1 MTDRMGI
8 TLMRLNNIAYLI
20 KEGFKG
26 IFKHGFMSFASV
38 TIIMACL
45 IIMGVFVLLGMNV
58 NVVIAELE
66 NQNEIVAFIDET
78 YTTEQAQAL
87 EADLLKVENVSAV
100 EFVSRGQAMEAFKA
114 DYEQGLF
121 EEIDESVFRDRFV
134 VHVEDIELTGVTQNK
149 LMQVAGVAKVNAHL
163 EYAEGFIKVR
173 NIINVI
179 SAVLVGILAVISVF
193 IMSNTIKLATYTRRE
208 EIAIMKMVGATNMF
222 IRLPFIIEGLLLGV
236 LGGGLAFVSVWGMYE
251 AICQKLLSG
260 FIGGIMDIVSFNIV
274 MLPLLAVFMGIGI
287 FVGVIGGNIAIRDY
301 LKV

>member
-1 MTDRMGI
+1 MGI
-8 TLMRLNNIAYLI
+8 TLMRLNNIGYLI